1 MDTVLEK
8 LLYVAST
15 VAVSLVTYFM
25 GKRKQEAETDSTTLE
40 NLDKSLLIYQKMI
53 NDMSIKIDELTKK
66 IDDLETTVEKLMKEN
81 KQLKSKIQ

>member
-81 KQLKSKIQ
+81 KQLKSKIN

>member
-8 LLYVAST
+8 ILYVAST

-25 GKRKQEAETDSTTLE
+25 GKKKQEAETDSTTLE

>member
-8 LLYVAST
+8 ILYVAST

-25 GKRKQEAETDSTTLE
+25 GKKKQEAETDSTTLE

-81 KQLKSKIQ
+81 KQLKSKIN

>member
-8 LLYVAST
+8 ILYVAST

-25 GKRKQEAETDSTTLE
+25 GKKKQEAETDSTTLE

-81 KQLKSKIQ
+81 KQLKSKLN

>member
-81 KQLKSKIQ
+81 KQLKSKLN